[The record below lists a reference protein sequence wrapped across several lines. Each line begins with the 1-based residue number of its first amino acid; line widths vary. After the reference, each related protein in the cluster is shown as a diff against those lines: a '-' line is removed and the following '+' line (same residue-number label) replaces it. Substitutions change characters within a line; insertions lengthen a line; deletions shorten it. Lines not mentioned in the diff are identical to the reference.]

1 MENVNILIGRFQPFT
16 LGHLKCCEAIYKD
29 RKLKTVLLVIDTKK
43 TDKRHPFL
51 TDMLWSSF
59 QKLKSKYVADV
70 IRVKDA
76 DIVKNAPL
84 VREHGFEPVTWT
96 CGTDRLE
103 AYRKFVKNYGEQ
115 AELVPNFEVFEIPRT
130 DSDISA
136 TDVRNAIK
144 NGDQNEFERMT
155 PKEFHPLY
163 YKLKKAME
171 EVNER
176 FQDSDDSDL
185 SE

>member
-16 LGHLKCCEAIYKD
+16 LGHLKCCEAIYKA

-59 QKLKSKYVADV
+59 QKLKSKYVAAV

-76 DIVKNAPL
+76 DLVKNVPL
-84 VREHGFEPVTWT
+84 IRAEGFEPVTWT
-96 CGTDRLE
+96 CGTDRLA
-103 AYRKFVKNYGEQ
+103 AYQKFVANYGLQ
-115 AELVPNFEVFEIPRT
+115 VGLAPNFEVFEIPRT

-136 TDVRNAIK
+136 TAVRNAIA
-144 NGDQNEFERMT
+144 NGDQKEFERMT

-163 YKLKKAME
+163 YKLKKALE

-176 FQDSDDSDL
+176 FDSY
-185 SE
+185 EEPVE